1 MTWCW
6 RAIEPGV
13 KRYLANNFT
22 IGSGRLKV
30 MGYGEGVPL
39 VGNTSA
45 RNKQLNRRVE
55 IVAAD

>member
-1 MTWCW
+1 M
-6 RAIEPGV
+6 